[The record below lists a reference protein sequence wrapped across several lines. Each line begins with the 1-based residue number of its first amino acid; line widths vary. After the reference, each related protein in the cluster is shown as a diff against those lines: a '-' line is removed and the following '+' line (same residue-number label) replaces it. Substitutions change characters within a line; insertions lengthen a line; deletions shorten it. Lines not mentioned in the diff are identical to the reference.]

1 MPRKHAT
8 RLAVVAVTM
17 MGAGSAVFA
26 QDVEDAR
33 SAAASKEAA
42 ARRSQ
47 EQIDEVVDETRGLL
61 RQYTT
66 ITKEIDGLEV
76 YNVLLQRQ
84 IENQA
89 EELTNL
95 QSSIEQVTVIE
106 RQVVPLMAR
115 MVESLGQ
122 FVELDLPFLF
132 EERSRRVA
140 FLETLLE
147 RSDVTVAE
155 KFRRVLE
162 AYEIENDYGRTVET
176 YKQTLELEGASREV
190 DLLRIGRVALLYQT
204 VDGGLHGVWDRAS
217 KAWTPL
223 PGEYRS
229 QIREGIRIAR
239 RQVAPNLLLL
249 PVPAPE
255 AAR

>member
-1 MPRKHAT
+1 MRRKQVT
-8 RLAVVAVTM
+8 IPAVAAAALL
-17 MGAGSAVFA
+17 GLGGSLLA

-33 SAAASKEAA
+33 AAAAGKEAA

-47 EQIDEVVDETRGLL
+47 AQIDDVVDETRSLV
-61 RQYTT
+61 RQYSTV
-66 ITKEIDGLEV
+66 TKEIDGLEV
-76 YNVLLQRQ
+76 YNTLLQRQ

-115 MVESLGQ
+115 MVESLGE
-122 FVELDLPFLF
+122 FVELDLPFLV
-132 EERSRRVA
+132 EERRKRVA
-140 FLETLLE
+140 FLESLLE
-147 RSDVTVAE
+147 RADVTVAE

-176 YKQTLELEGASREV
+176 YKDNLDLEGTSREV
-190 DLLRIGRVALLYQT
+190 DFLRIGRVALLYET
-204 VDGGLHGVWDRAS
+204 VDGGLYGMWDRET
-217 KAWTPL
+217 KTWTPL

-255 AAR
+255 AAQ